1 MVDNLLR
8 GSVDPLGTPPHGCV
22 QYQAGILPASATG
35 AFKALPCATV
45 PVCSCQVHY
54 DHDHYER
61 GSRAQ
66 DRINEARAGLARWRS
81 AVGLLEVLF

>member
-1 MVDNLLR
+1 VTCFDMVDNLLR

-35 AFKALPCATV
+35 TVKALTCATV
-45 PVCSCQVHY
+45 SVCSGQVHY
-54 DHDHYER
+54 DHDHYEH

-66 DRINEARAGLARWRS
+66 DRIVEARAGLARWR
-81 AVGLLEVLF
+81 FP